1 MKQDLWKYSI
11 LEILK
16 GYKEKKFSP
25 LEVANEIVRKIER
38 DNQKLNA
45 YVFFDEEI
53 IIKQA
58 TISQN
63 KYEKNKIRGI
73 LEGVPISIKD
83 LIVTDD
89 MPTKRGTLTSS
100 LSSKSDFDAPVVKK
114 LKEQGAIILGKTA
127 SPEFGHKGTTQSKK
141 YGNTNNPWDLSLN
154 AGGSSGGSSAAV
166 AGGLG
171 PASIGTDGGGSIR
184 IPCSFCGLFG
194 HKPTF
199 GRVPAYPISPFGSIA
214 NLGPITRTVKDSGIL
229 MNVISGP
236 DSMDW
241 NSLPYQN
248 TDYTEL
254 NMNLKKNF
262 KIGYSKFWGMK
273 NFFETS
279 LIEIEVLEKIEE
291 TIETLRKNGLQI
303 LEMDTIDWP
312 HNPLEIFMVLWQVGA
327 ANLARKISKE
337 DYEKLEPTFQN
348 FIEEGKKI
356 TLSDYMDAEVK
367 RAENASQI
375 KKIFQ
380 DLEAIIGPTLPVLP
394 FDTNSNV
401 PDGFKKDQLFSW
413 LPFTYP
419 FNLTKNP
426 ASTINVNFSGSGLP
440 VGLQIVTDTYED
452 KTCFEL
458 AFFIEKTM
466 GLTDKWPSF

>member
-184 IPCSFCGLFG
+184 IP
-194 HKPTF
+194 
-199 GRVPAYPISPFGSIA
+199 
-214 NLGPITRTVKDSGIL
+214 
-229 MNVISGP
+229 
-236 DSMDW
+236 
-241 NSLPYQN
+241 
-248 TDYTEL
+248 
-254 NMNLKKNF
+254 
-262 KIGYSKFWGMK
+262 
-273 NFFETS
+273 
-279 LIEIEVLEKIEE
+279 
-291 TIETLRKNGLQI
+291 
-303 LEMDTIDWP
+303 
-312 HNPLEIFMVLWQVGA
+312 
-327 ANLARKISKE
+327 
-337 DYEKLEPTFQN
+337 
-348 FIEEGKKI
+348 
-356 TLSDYMDAEVK
+356 
-367 RAENASQI
+367 
-375 KKIFQ
+375 
-380 DLEAIIGPTLPVLP
+380 
-394 FDTNSNV
+394 
-401 PDGFKKDQLFSW
+401 
-413 LPFTYP
+413 
-419 FNLTKNP
+419 
-426 ASTINVNFSGSGLP
+426 
-440 VGLQIVTDTYED
+440 
-452 KTCFEL
+452 
-458 AFFIEKTM
+458 
-466 GLTDKWPSF
+466 